1 MKRIFFSLGIIVLLF
16 ASAQAGLSQQVA
28 VLGTPAFGSFAGGPD
43 VVNLGNLNVHW
54 NFPIMNKA
62 GRGLPFTYGIDYD
75 STIWAR
81 TTSGSTTS
89 WVMQNTWPAFGAN
102 TPAIPGLG
110 GITYT
115 TVTHPTGG
123 ACVNPTNPRQPPVIW
138 TGTIYQYSNFVF
150 VDAQNTSHPFP
161 GASATTISGGSS
173 SCGPTNT
180 ASSNTYT
187 SADGHQLT
195 VAVSSLGNLSTSV
208 TTNAGETTAPVA
220 AVCNSTPV
228 VNLVTSD
235 MNGNQITPSVCGGV
249 ITDTLGTTVLTQTGS
264 TAGGQVVLTGTN
276 ASGGPSQWT
285 INYQS
290 YSVQTNFGCS
300 GISEYGPTTQYL
312 PSELS
317 LPDGRSYQFTYET
330 TPGFPASVTGRI
342 ATVTLPTGGTISYT
356 YSGGSNGINCT
367 DGSPVTLTRTTPDGV
382 TTYTR
387 DTSNLNSANSMAGYA
402 YTTIT
407 DPQGNQTKLTSAVDY
422 YGPGHPNNYYEVA
435 RQIYSGNI
443 SAGALLETILTCFY
457 NAQSSAPCT
466 TTAPGTSSPGA
477 TYFTYWVQTGLRKT
491 YQWPDSTGIS
501 NGTLDILSGV
511 ENVTSHTVYDYSAAS
526 SLPSTVLQT
535 TNTVYAGGSNGV
547 ESTLPSEVTVLD
559 PTGNVVADTQ
569 YTYSGDTMATT
580 GTPQHGAPYYA
591 PMNLTTVS
599 KLISGSIASGPR
611 LYSFTAYYDTG
622 NVYQATDVNGN
633 VTTYAYGDNAGS
645 AAGCGN
651 SFPTS
656 VSSTTGGSV
665 VTSLTTSATWNCT
678 GGVMAT
684 STDVNNNVTTY
695 NYGSDPFW
703 RPTSILDAAGNTT
716 NYTYQTPSSNTT
728 EVTMNFNGGASTNDV
743 LTTYDGLG
751 RAILTQKRQ
760 GPGASNFDSVATK
773 FDNLGRAYYT
783 SLPYSAPAGTYA
795 TSGPGVT
802 TGFDALSRT
811 STVADAGGGMLTYG
825 YSGNDVLV
833 TNGPAPSGE
842 IAKSRNLEYDGA
854 GRLTSVCEV
863 VKSTLPAGGA
873 CGQHAAYSGYLTKYA
888 YDGASRLLSVTQDAQ
903 PGNQGVQTRTLT
915 YDTLGRKLSE
925 TIPEW
930 SAGTG
935 VAGTATYVY
944 DSDATGKCG
953 GSFTGDLIKSTDNA
967 GNVTCYTYDSL
978 HRPLSSTV
986 VSGAY
991 ASVTPSTFFVYDAA
1005 NLYGTSMLNA
1015 LGNIAEAYTG
1025 SSSAKITDLFF
1036 SQSISNGGTLSNVW
1050 ESTPHSGG
1058 YWWTGDSYAANHAL
1072 TSRSN
1077 SYGMPSVSYTLNGEG
1092 LPVTTTDNSYQLN
1105 LVTATWYNPAG
1116 SATGVTYGN
1125 GDSDA
1130 FGYDTSTN
1138 RPTSIVY
1145 NVTGGAPFTVT
1156 NALTWNAN
1164 SSLQQM
1170 QLTDTNDP
1178 SKNQTCTYTADDLSR
1193 LASVNCGASTWA
1205 QTFAY
1210 DAFGNISKAN
1220 GGNATSY
1227 PAGYSKLTNQVN
1239 SGLPSIP
1246 AYDSNGNQLSST
1258 GLSSLSWNAAGQPW
1272 QVQDLSGHAY
1282 NGTYDA
1288 LGRLVEIANGTTYTQ
1303 FVFSPAGA
1311 KTAVVQGGTTLLKG
1325 LVGLPGGETAVYNGS
1340 GLNFIRHK
1348 DWLGSSRLA
1357 TTWAHGIYSKEAYA
1371 PFGETY
1377 NEAGTPDRS
1386 FTGQDQDTVTGTPA
1400 TGVYDYLF
1408 RKYDPA
1414 AGRWLSPDPKGWDAT
1429 SQEYPQSLNRYA
1441 YVQNN
1446 PLSLTD
1452 PDGRDCVYSTDNG
1465 ISIDHDPANIG
1476 QWCTAS
1482 GGIYTNGGLQ
1492 NSDISALYAG
1502 TISFYLAG
1510 NEDSDDYYDAIDA
1523 GEMSRVSE
1531 AQGLTGE
1538 SSSHDSY
1545 MLSSMRMILA
1555 GGFQPGINGVYLDSY
1570 TFPDNQWF
1578 ANGNIKPGFSSQ
1590 DGICSSPMPGWM
1602 NNSPGM
1608 KSACDAHDSGYETY
1622 HCNASS
1628 WIPLLPGPC
1637 TMVNMMAIVDLVPQM
1652 IVSGIKRLF

>member
-1 MKRIFFSLGIIVLLF
+1 MKWIFFSLGIILLLA
-16 ASAQAGLSQQVA
+16 ASTQVGSSQSTA
-28 VLGTPAFGSFAGGPD
+28 VLGTPAFGSFTGGPD
-43 VVNLGNLNVHW
+43 IVNLGNLNVHW
-54 NFPIMNKA
+54 EFPIMNKA
-62 GRGLPFTYGIDYD
+62 GRGLPFVYSLSYD
-75 STIWAR
+75 STIWQPM
-81 TTSGSTTS
+81 TSNGTTS
-89 WVMQNTWPAFGAN
+89 WVASSSIGWPLFGTNTN
-102 TPAIPGLG
+102 TPAIAPGLG
-110 GITYT
+110 G
-115 TVTHPTGG
+115 TVTYATATYPTGG
-123 ACVNPTNPRQPPVIW
+123 ACVNPTNPRSPPIVW
-138 TGTIYQYSNFVF
+138 TGTLYQYTNFAYLDVN
-150 VDAQNTSHPFP
+150 NTSHPFP
-161 GASATTISGGSS
+161 GASASYIAGGSY

-180 ASSNTYT
+180 NSSNNYT
-187 SADGHQLT
+187 SADGFTLNLT
-195 VAVSSLGNLSTSV
+195 MTSSMLSTTV
-208 TTNAGETTAPVA
+208 TSKTGLSTVGVP
-220 AVCNSTPV
+220 AVCSGSYLTGIEWIQV
-228 VNLVTSD
+228 D
-235 MNGNQITPSVCGGV
+235 KNGNSITVSPCGV
-249 ITDTLGTTVLTQTGS
+249 VTDTLGTTPLTQTGS

-276 ASGGPSQWT
+276 ASGGNSQWI

-290 YSVQTNFGCS
+290 YYVQTRFGCS
-300 GISEYGPTTQYL
+300 GISEYGPIMQEL
-312 PSELS
+312 PYELL
-317 LPDGRSYQFTYET
+317 LPDGRSYQFTYEP
-330 TPGFPASVTGRI
+330 TPGGIAGSVTGRI
-342 ATVTLPTGGTISYT
+342 ASVTLPTGGTISYA
-356 YSGGSNGINCT
+356 YSGGNNGINCI
-367 DGSPVTLTRTTPDGV
+367 DGSPVTLTRTTPDSTTP

-387 DTSNLNSANSMAGYA
+387 DTSGLTVGSPGSLMDAGYA
-402 YTTIT
+402 KTTIT
-407 DPQGNQTKLTSAVDY
+407 DPLGDRTRLTSRVSIFWS
-422 YGPGHPNNYYEVA
+422 GKQSNYYENA
-435 RQIYSGNI
+435 RQIYSPSGT
-443 SAGALLETILTCFY
+443 LLETILTCSVVIG
-457 NAQSSAPCT
+457 SSTNSCT
-466 TTAPGTSSPGA
+466 STVPGSSSLSSMGEPGPGT
-477 TYFTYWVQTGLRKT
+477 TLKT
-491 YQWPDSTGIS
+491 FQWPDNTGVS
-501 NGTLDILSGV
+501 NGTLDTLDSH

-526 SLPSTVLQT
+526 SLPSTLLQT
-535 TNTVYAGGSNGV
+535 TNTLYAPPTGYGSAY
-547 ESTLPSEVTVLD
+547 PAEVTVLD
-559 PTGNVVADTQ
+559 GSGNVVADTQ
-569 YTYSGDTMATT
+569 YTYD
-580 GTPQHGAPYYA
+580 GA
-591 PMNLTTVS
+591 MDVTSVS
-599 KLISGSIASGPR
+599 KLISGSTSSGPR
-611 LYSFTAYYDTG
+611 LTSSATYFSTG
-622 NVYQATDVNGN
+622 NVYQATDANGG
-633 VTTYAYGDNAGS
+633 VTTYSYGDNNGN
-645 AAGCGN
+645 AAGCDN
-651 SFPTS
+651 AFPTS

-665 VTSLTTSATWNCT
+665 VTALTTGATWNCN
-678 GGVMAT
+678 GGVQLSSVDANGNT
-684 STDVNNNVTTY
+684 TTY

-703 RPTSILDAAGNTT
+703 RPTSIVDPAGNTT
-716 NYTYQTPSSNTT
+716 SYTYQTPSSNTT

-873 CGQHAAYSGYLTKYA
+873 CGQHAAYSGYLTKYS
-888 YDGASRLLSVTQDAQ
+888 YDGASRLLSVTQDVQ

-1288 LGRLVEIANGTTYTQ
+1288 LGRLVEIASGGAYTQ
-1303 FVFSPAGA
+1303 FIFSPAGE
-1311 KTAVVQGGTTLLKG
+1311 KIAVIQGGSLAKG
-1325 LVGLPGGETAVYNGS
+1325 QVHLPGGETAVYNAS
-1340 GLNFIRHK
+1340 GLNFIRHT

-1357 TTWAHGIYSKEAYA
+1357 TTWAHAVYSKESYA

-1377 NEAGTPDRS
+1377 NEVGTPDRS
-1386 FTGQDQDTVTGTPA
+1386 FTGQDQDTVTGAAA
-1400 TGVYDYLF
+1400 TGTYDFLF

-1414 AGRWLSPDPKGWDAT
+1414 AGRWLSPDPLGWKAV
-1429 SQEYPQSLNRYA
+1429 SQAYPQSLNRYA

-1446 PLSLTD
+1446 PMSMTD
-1452 PDGRDCVYSTDNG
+1452 SGGLECVWDDGSYDASDDVSTGNPDGCAAQGGTYIPPEIFQGVEGNQDGSWSGEANPSIASDWVTPNIAFTYDSNG
-1465 ISIDHDPANIG
+1465 DLLS
-1476 QWCTAS
+1476 S
-1482 GGIYTNGGLQ
+1482 STNGKLDNPFGAFDSLSWAWYNHKDDFDLNQ
-1492 NSDISALYAG
+1492 HPYLKCVEGNTAG
-1502 TISFYLAG
+1502 GA
-1510 NEDSDDYYDAIDA
+1510 
-1523 GEMSRVSE
+1523 
-1531 AQGLTGE
+1531 
-1538 SSSHDSY
+1538 
-1545 MLSSMRMILA
+1545 A
-1555 GGFQPGINGVYLDSY
+1555 GGFLAGVVGSWL
-1570 TFPDNQWF
+1570 
-1578 ANGNIKPGFSSQ
+1578 
-1590 DGICSSPMPGWM
+1590 
-1602 NNSPGM
+1602 
-1608 KSACDAHDSGYETY
+1608 SAGVS
-1622 HCNASS
+1622 
-1628 WIPLLPGPC
+1628 IPAATLTGTAAGLGKGVVGC
-1637 TMVNMMAIVDLVPQM
+1637 
-1652 IVSGIKRLF
+1652 LFQ